1 MSVNLGLLALF
12 TNELRSLKQTN
23 LISESIM
30 KERKKGKRE
39 YSGVKE
45 IARRAKVSI
54 ATVDRVL
61 HNRIGVSPATQKKIN
76 DIIKELNYRPN
87 ILASR
92 LASREVFN
100 FAVLIPKVSAE
111 TDFWQAPLNG
121 IRKAETAIAGYGVK
135 IHFYFFDINDRK
147 SFAVQGR
154 LILKNT
160 PDGILL
166 APSFINEAIAFTT
179 ACRER
184 NIPYVLIDS
193 NIPDSE
199 GLCYIG
205 PHLFR
210 SGYLSAQLM
219 NFTLKNKSEVLMIN
233 IAREADD
240 HNYLMQIED
249 GFRAYFK
256 HHNLYHDI
264 LKLEITRV
272 DYPSVE
278 RELSA
283 FFEKHP
289 GIKAIYVTNSR
300 VSAVARYLENAGR
313 KNIFLIG
320 FDFLEENIAYLKK
333 GLIHILIC
341 HKPAEQGY
349 KGIMKLYQHF
359 VLGTTFKNISF
370 MPIDI
375 ITRENYEFYD
385 NYLNE

>member
-1 MSVNLGLLALF
+1 
-12 TNELRSLKQTN
+12 
-23 LISESIM
+23 M
-30 KERKKGKRE
+30 KEHKKDKPE
-39 YSGVKE
+39 FHGVKE
-45 IARRAKVSI
+45 IARRANVSI

-61 HNRIGVSPATQKKIN
+61 HNRNGVSPATQKKIN
-76 DIIKELNYRPN
+76 AIIKELNYQPN

-121 IRKAETAIAGYGVK
+121 IRRAEAAISEYGVK
-135 IHFYFFDINDRK
+135 INLYFFDINDRK
-147 SFAVQGR
+147 SFTVQSK
-154 LILKNT
+154 LILKNA

-166 APSFINEAIAFTT
+166 APSFINEATEFTT
-179 ACRER
+179 TCRER

-193 NIPDSE
+193 NIPNME

-219 NFTLKNKSEVLMIN
+219 NFALKNKSEILVIN
-233 IAREADD
+233 ISREVDD
-240 HNYLMQIED
+240 HHYLMQIED

-256 HHNLYHDI
+256 YHNLYHDI
-264 LKLEITRV
+264 LKLDITQS
-272 DYPSVE
+272 DYLSVE
-278 RELSA
+278 KELSA
-283 FFEKHP
+283 FFDKNP

-300 VSAVARYLENAGR
+300 VSTVARYLENAGK
-313 KNIFLIG
+313 KNILLIG
-320 FDFLEENIAYLKK
+320 FDFLEENIEYLKK
-333 GLIHILIC
+333 DIISILIC

-349 KGIMKLYQHF
+349 KGIMRLYQHF

-375 ITRENYEFYD
+375 VTKENYEFYD
-385 NYLNE
+385 NYLND

>member
-1 MSVNLGLLALF
+1 
-12 TNELRSLKQTN
+12 
-23 LISESIM
+23 M
-30 KERKKGKRE
+30 KGSKKNKTE
-39 YSGVKE
+39 QNGVKE
-45 IARRAKVSI
+45 IARRANVSI

-61 HNRIGVSPATQKKIN
+61 HNRTGVSAATQKKIHA
-76 DIIKELNYRPN
+76 IIKELNYQPN
-87 ILASR
+87 ILARR
-92 LASREVFN
+92 LASRDVFN

-121 IRKAETAIAGYGVK
+121 IKRAEASISEYGIK
-135 IHFYFFDINDRK
+135 IDLYFFDINDRK
-147 SFAVQGR
+147 SFEVQSK
-154 LILKNT
+154 LILKNA

-166 APSFINEAIAFTT
+166 APSFINEAIEFTT

-184 NIPYVLIDS
+184 NLPYVLIDS
-193 NIPDSE
+193 NIPNQE

-219 NFTLKNKSEVLMIN
+219 NFTLGNKGEILVIN
-233 IAREADD
+233 ISKEVDD

-256 HHNLYHDI
+256 YHNLYHTI
-264 LKLEITRV
+264 LKLDITQI
-272 DYPSVE
+272 DYLSVE
-278 RELSA
+278 KELSA
-283 FFEKHP
+283 FFDKHP

-300 VSAVARYLENAGR
+300 VSTVARYLENAG
-313 KNIFLIG
+313 KKHTLLIG
-320 FDFLEENIAYLKK
+320 FDFLEDNIEYLKK
-333 GLIHILIC
+333 DVIDILIC

-359 VLGTTFKNISF
+359 VLGTSFPKISF

-375 ITRENYEFYD
+375 VTKENYEFYD
-385 NYLNE
+385 NYLND